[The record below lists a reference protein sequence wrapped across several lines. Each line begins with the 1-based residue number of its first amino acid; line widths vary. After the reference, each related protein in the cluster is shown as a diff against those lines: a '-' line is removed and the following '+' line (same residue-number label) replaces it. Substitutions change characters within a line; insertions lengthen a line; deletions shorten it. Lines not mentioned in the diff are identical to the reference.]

1 MTHPFHAFA
10 GRRLEILY
18 VKRRGGGLVFVCVR
32 DVSRTVTLPQAWTDR
47 GEAPMTLRLSVEQLG
62 AARALA
68 DALLRRGER
77 VGAGQGED
85 SGEVACEAPAGPGSR
100 GHGGAGGVAR
110 AGDGAGEHGRGGAG
124 GSL

>member
-1 MTHPFHAFA
+1 M
-10 GRRLEILY
+10 
-18 VKRRGGGLVFVCVR
+18 FVCVR